1 MEVLPVASI
10 RVRKET
16 GKLFLDF
23 RYKNQ
28 RCREQTD
35 LMDSP
40 ENRTRLEAM
49 LHRIQ
54 IEILLGSFCYSST
67 FPNSKRLGTVIELDN
82 YLKNNGVKMPLF
94 EDYAVSWYED
104 AKSEWGRMHI
114 GAVRFM
120 VVKRL
125 IPFFGHMKINEID
138 RTQLKIFR
146 NQIIALQNG
155 DGDPITSGHVNKHL
169 IRVQSI
175 LKHAAECYGFQAPKP
190 LKLLKEKPSDT
201 NPFTS
206 TEISLF
212 LENVREDFRD
222 YYLVR
227 FFTGMRSS
235 EIDGLKWKYVDL
247 DRKQILIRETLVN
260 GHEHS
265 TKTDSSHREIE
276 ISEPV
281 FEAIKR
287 MQDRT
292 GNHVFVFCNEDGTSL
307 VQHKVTKKV
316 WYPCLKNLGLK
327 PRNPYQTRHTAAS
340 LWLASGESPEWI
352 ARQLGHADT
361 SMLFRVYSRYVP
373 NLSRQDGI
381 QANKQFLQ
389 ISGV

>member
-1 MEVLPVASI
+1 MGVLPVASI

-16 GKLFLDF
+16 GKLFFDF

-35 LMDSP
+35 LLDTP
-40 ENRTRLEAM
+40 ANRTRLDTM
-49 LHRIQ
+49 IHKIQ
-54 IEILLGSFCYSST
+54 MEILLGSFCYSST
-67 FPNSKRLGTVIELDN
+67 FPNSKRLGKVIELDN
-82 YLKNNGVKMPLF
+82 YLKNSGVTMPLF

-104 AKSEWGRMHI
+104 TKAQWGRMHI
-114 GAVRFM
+114 SAVRFM
-120 VVKRL
+120 IIKRL
-125 IPFFGHMKINEID
+125 IPFFGHMKVNEID
-138 RTQLKIFR
+138 RVQLKKFR
-146 NQIIALQNG
+146 NEIIALQNC
-155 DGDPITSGHVNKHL
+155 DGDPISAAYVNKHL
-169 IRVQSI
+169 VRIQSI
-175 LKHAAECYGFQAPKP
+175 LNNAADCYGFQAPKP
-190 LKLLKEKPSDT
+190 LKLLKEKPTDVD
-201 NPFTS
+201 PLTS
-206 TEISLF
+206 TEIKLF

-235 EIDGLKWKYVDL
+235 EIDGLKWKFIDL
-247 DRKQILIRETLVN
+247 ERKQILIRETLVN
-260 GHEHS
+260 GNMHA
-265 TKTDSSHREIE
+265 TKTDASHREIE
-276 ISEPV
+276 MSEPV

-287 MQDRT
+287 MKDRT
-292 GNHVFVFCNEDGTSL
+292 SDNEYVFCTEDGSPL
-307 VQHKVTKKV
+307 AQYKVTKKV

-389 ISGV
+389 ISGF